1 VATSPSRSTLPL
13 TRLLQLL
20 GFLYK
25 PFRFCL
31 PEMPP
36 AYRAGGIQQEFGN
49 SGDVAGIL
57 AGAGNQ
63 QVIAADDFGF
73 AIGKQRKCEV
83 GLAAKLARFV
93 VRVCADG
100 YGPDAGGFQ
109 GG

>member
-1 VATSPSRSTLPL
+1 M

-36 AYRAGGIQQEFGN
+36 TYRAGGIQQELGN

-63 QVIAADDFGF
+63 EVIAANNLGF
-73 AIGKQRKCEV
+73 AIGKQRECEV
-83 GLAAKLARFV
+83 GFAAKLARFG
-93 VRVCADG
+93 VRVCTDG
-100 YGPDAGGFQ
+100 YGPHTGGFQ
-109 GG
+109 RG

>member
-1 VATSPSRSTLPL
+1 M
-13 TRLLQLL
+13 LQLL

-25 PFRFCL
+25 PFHFCL

-57 AGAGNQ
+57 AAAGNQ
-63 QVIAADDFGF
+63 QVIAADDLGF
-73 AIGKQRKCEV
+73 EIGKQRKCEV
-83 GLAAKLARFV
+83 GLAAKLPGFV

-109 GG
+109 RG

>member
-1 VATSPSRSTLPL
+1 M

-36 AYRAGGIQQEFGN
+36 AYCTGGIQQKFGN

-63 QVIAADDFGF
+63 QVIAADDLGF
-73 AIGKQRKCEV
+73 AIGKQRKCDV